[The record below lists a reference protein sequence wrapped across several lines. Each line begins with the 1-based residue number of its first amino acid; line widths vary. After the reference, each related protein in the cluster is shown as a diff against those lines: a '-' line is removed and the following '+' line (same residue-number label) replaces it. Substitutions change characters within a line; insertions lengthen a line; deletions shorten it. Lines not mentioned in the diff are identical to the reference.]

1 MSDLEEV
8 VDRFSGFLTK
18 VTGRGPAKGRQLQPV
33 KCTQQRK
40 EGELQRKGIAK
51 YIGSTKPQEANALSS
66 NAIEAQRINVRD
78 RIYRIFNP
86 QITNI
91 KGTETPRTIILGEE
105 GSTVALSLREKLSD
119 LIDMNAFERGDTV
132 MVSNVVLAAENAEI
146 RPTQSTVI
154 NKMSPSRFGVVNDYS
169 RINEEMRR
177 VDVIGR
183 TLEISPIRH
192 VSRLGNGGQIAVA
205 SCVMTDSV
213 NVIDASFWGL
223 LAMATTPMR
232 ANEVIKIEFCDIRMR
247 DGSSKCMRMM
257 IQGLQRT
264 ISLQGACMRMPP
276 KNSHY
281 LWPYLSRNAL

>member
-18 VTGRGPAKGRQLQPV
+18 SQVEDLLKDGSYNQLNALNNAKKANYNV
-33 KCTQQRK
+33 K
-40 EGELQRKGIAK
+40 ELLK

-91 KGTETPRTIILGEE
+91 KGTETPRRTIILGEE

-213 NVIDASFWGL
+213 NVIDASFWGSS
-223 LAMATTPMR
+223 AMATTPMR

-247 DGSSKCMRMM
+247 DGRFQVYANDDSRVATNNLFARRMH
-257 IQGLQRT
+257 
-264 ISLQGACMRMPP
+264 ADAA
-276 KNSHY
+276 KK
-281 LWPYLSRNAL
+281 